1 VRFDYILRG
10 GLVIDGS
17 GENSVPQRYDL
28 GIKDDRIEAIGD
40 LSASSDGKTIDIT
53 GLCVC
58 PGFIDAHSHSDFTLF
73 ADGRAE
79 AKVCQGIT
87 TEINGNCGMSAAPLY
102 GPFLEQRKA
111 ELEELNILDRWATFP
126 EYFTLLKKRGL
137 AVNNITLVGH
147 GNLRA
152 SVAGYSDKKITGEQ
166 REQIFSLLS
175 HSVRSGAAGLSAG
188 LIYPPGIF
196 SDTQELIEIARET
209 ARAGGI
215 IYTTHMRSEGD
226 ELLDAIRE
234 SVKVGFDSHLH
245 VHISHLKTSN
255 ERNWGKLNNAVSLIQ
270 NARERGLRVTCDR
283 YPYTASSTSLDSI
296 LPTWAYEGGRE
307 EELLKIKKMRNKLE
321 KEILKDFPDD
331 SYWEKVKIS
340 SLNLNKNKWMEGKSI
355 CEISLSLKKRPL
367 DCLFDILVEE
377 RLNVDAIFFSM
388 SEENLKTILNLPY
401 TVIGS
406 DSSARS
412 FDGITAKGKP
422 HPRGFGCFPRVLG
435 KYVREGGVLSLSQAI
450 YKMTGL
456 TAHIFNIK
464 KRGMLKPGFF
474 ADVTVFDPV
483 RILDRATF
491 HNPFLK
497 PDGIHY
503 VFVNGKPVMINGKTT
518 NVMSGRILV

>member
-17 GENSVPQRYDL
+17 GENSVPQRCDL
-28 GIKDDRIEAIGD
+28 GITDDRIEAIGD
-40 LSASSDGKTIDIT
+40 LSGSSDGRTIDIT

-87 TEINGNCGMSAAPLY
+87 TEINGNCGLSAAPLY
-102 GPFLEQRKA
+102 GPFLEQRQA
-111 ELEELNILDRWATFP
+111 ELEELNIHERWTTFP

-152 SVAGYSDKKITGEQ
+152 SVAGYSDKKITREQ
-166 REQIFSLLS
+166 REQIFGLLG

-196 SDTQELIEIARET
+196 SDTQELIEIACET

-215 IYTTHMRSEGD
+215 IYATHMRSEGD

-234 SVKVGFDSHLH
+234 SITVGFNSHLR
-245 VHISHLKTSN
+245 VHIS
-255 ERNWGKLNNAVSLIQ
+255 
-270 NARERGLRVTCDR
+270 LRVSCDR
-283 YPYTASSTSLDSI
+283 YPYTASGTSLDSI

-307 EELLKIKKMRNKLE
+307 EELLKIKKLRERLE
-321 KEILKDFPDD
+321 KEMLRDFPDE
-331 SYWEKVKIS
+331 SYWEKVQIS
-340 SLNLNKNKWMEGKSI
+340 SLSLNKNKWMEGKSI
-355 CEISLSLKKRPL
+355 SEISLSLKKRPL
-367 DCLFDILVEE
+367 DCLFGILVEE
-377 RLNVDAIFFSM
+377 KLNVDAIFFSM
-388 SEENLKTILNLPY
+388 SEENLKAILNLPY

-435 KYVREGGVLSLSQAI
+435 KYVREDGVLSLSQAV

-456 TAHIFNIK
+456 SAHIFNIK
-464 KRGMLKPGFF
+464 KRGILKQGFF
-474 ADVTVFDPV
+474 ADITVFDPAGI
-483 RILDRATF
+483 RDRSTF
-491 HNPFLK
+491 LNPFLK